1 MARSGFGS
9 FEPMEA
15 EMRTTFT
22 LDGGQVHLDRI
33 ELHTDGA
40 ESVLSGDVDFGNW
53 PEMFYEVNS
62 RLDFSRMR
70 EIFFADDDFTC
81 YGEGDFTGTFHTFK
95 GGRELKGTFASDLF
109 GINDYR
115 VPGLQGSLIWL
126 TDRFELFDAT
136 SGLYGG
142 STKFSLTMAPLG
154 SDAPGL
160 ASFDVSYRE
169 VGLAAFTDF
178 LQTQGIRVAGRATGR
193 NLLEWPLGHYA
204 EHRGEGQVTVE
215 PPDGVQV
222 LGRDLPTAVERQPE
236 RREPST
242 EPVSSTLALS
252 SFPIGGNSRTPLV
265 PSGSRWRPVGWPRR
279 EPTWRSKAVPPTAG
293 ARASHFM

>member
-1 MARSGFGS
+1 MTSLATARGTSQGPS
-9 FEPMEA
+9 TPSKA
-15 EMRTTFT
+15 
-22 LDGGQVHLDRI
+22 
-33 ELHTDGA
+33 GA
-40 ESVLSGDVDFGNW
+40 
-53 PEMFYEVNS
+53 
-62 RLDFSRMR
+62 
-70 EIFFADDDFTC
+70 
-81 YGEGDFTGTFHTFK
+81 
-95 GGRELKGTFASDLF
+95 ELKGTFASDLF

-154 SDAPGL
+154 GDAPGL
-160 ASFDVSYRE
+160 ASFDVNYRE

-222 LGRDLPTAVERQPE
+222 LGRDIPTAVERQPE
-236 RREPST
+236 RREPQHGTGELDLGSELLPDRGGT
-242 EPVSSTLALS
+242 RVHLWSRVDHAGAQLDGHAANLRGVRRPHRLRRALS
-252 SFPIGGNSRTPLV
+252 LPISCDERRLAGERSCAGRIAHGL
-265 PSGSRWRPVGWPRR
+265 WRAPRGK
-279 EPTWRSKAVPPTAG
+279 WRSGATA
-293 ARASHFM
+293 SLMV